1 MDSLSASLTTSER
14 PSGKAKAVALS
25 CAESRELLSQYAAGS
40 LESGLTDLVDR
51 HLEGCDACAREL
63 IAMRKEDDL
72 LTEALSDLKPNASF
86 RARVS
91 DLCEQVHRS
100 AEGIANSIPQ
110 RSWTAFRWTFAA
122 LSVAIFAGLSLI
134 KPPQPEALNIVG
146 AESIASADRTYF
158 FWINASI
165 FALALFLLLGST
177 LVSRLEG
184 WIGRKVGHANERGA
198 SRLEVLTLEAM
209 GICGVLAASVILFFI
224 RS

>member
-1 MDSLSASLTTSER
+1 MDSIGASLTTQR
-14 PSGKAKAVALS
+14 PSGKSKVMALS

-40 LESGLTDLVDR
+40 LDTRLTDLLDT

-72 LTEALSDLKPNASF
+72 LTDALSDLKPNASF

-91 DLCEQVHRS
+91 DLCEHVHQS

-122 LSVAIFAGLSLI
+122 LSMAIFTALSLV
-134 KPPQPEALNIVG
+134 KPPQPEALNIPG

-177 LVSRLEG
+177 LVNQLEN
-184 WIGRKVGHANERGA
+184 WIGRMIGHASERSA

-209 GICGVLAASVILFFI
+209 GICGVLAASVVLFFI
-224 RS
+224 RG